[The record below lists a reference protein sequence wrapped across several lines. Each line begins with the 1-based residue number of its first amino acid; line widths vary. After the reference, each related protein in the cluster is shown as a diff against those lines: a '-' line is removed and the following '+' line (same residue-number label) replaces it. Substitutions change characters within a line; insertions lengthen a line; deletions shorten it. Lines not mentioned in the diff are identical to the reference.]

1 MAAPAE
7 EELVADQADLYY
19 VPEKTLTAMKE
30 KIAAGVT
37 DDKEIEPLL
46 EKVTDP
52 MKLEDD
58 EMMLPV
64 DMRAL
69 EKDFEGIEEMIE
81 DLGAIGT
88 AKAFIKAREHFE
100 ANKDKEPEDER
111 PAPMKASEW
120 KQAIEEDML
129 NFLEDEGEDG
139 EEELLEDEDPEEED
153 DGEAEEPA
161 AKKAKTA

>member
-7 EELVADQADLYY
+7 EELVADQEDLYY

-30 KIAAGVT
+30 KLAAGVT
-37 DDKEIEPLL
+37 DDKAVEPLL

-52 MKLEDD
+52 TKLEDD

-69 EKDFEGIEEMIE
+69 GKDFEGIEELIE
-81 DLGAIGT
+81 ELGAIGT
-88 AKAFIKAREHFE
+88 AKAFVKAREHFE

-111 PAPMKASEW
+111 PGPMKASEW
-120 KQAIEEDML
+120 KKVIEEDML
-129 NFLEDEGEDG
+129 DFLEGEGEDG
-139 EEELLEDEDPEEED
+139 EEESLEEDEED
-153 DGEAEEPA
+153 DGEAAEPA
-161 AKKAKTA
+161 TKKAKTA